1 MDKCDIC
8 KKKLLLKCIKAIYD
22 IKSTDI
28 SKELYVSKS
37 LVSKH
42 MTGERYSIL
51 VDKYLINKC
60 FGIKLY

>member
-28 SKELYVSKS
+28 SKSS
-37 LVSKH
+37 
-42 MTGERYSIL
+42 
-51 VDKYLINKC
+51 
-60 FGIKLY
+60 FIKDGKTFCY